1 MAIAVC
7 PGSFDPVTH
16 GHVDIIKRAARM
28 FDKVIVAVLVNM
40 EKKPWFTIE
49 ERIDLLR
56 KATSGIP
63 IGCFVSPAPDQCGL
77 YFFTSSSLFPA
88 IGSS

>member
-40 EKKPWFTIE
+40 EKI
-49 ERIDLLR
+49 
-56 KATSGIP
+56 
-63 IGCFVSPAPDQCGL
+63 
-77 YFFTSSSLFPA
+77 SLFV
-88 IGSS
+88 